1 MSETIVDMKIM
12 SKRLELL
19 ELKIKEFDKLKPE
32 VYDTRLLKVEESIYA
47 AKEMLTLNEAALYLG
62 LSMSQIYKLTSTM
75 AIPHYKPRGKMVYF
89 DKKEL
94 VRWMKKN
101 HVVSLTKRKKNAS
114 DK

>member
-62 LSMSQIYKLTSTM
+62 L
-75 AIPHYKPRGKMVYF
+75 
-89 DKKEL
+89 
-94 VRWMKKN
+94 
-101 HVVSLTKRKKNAS
+101 
-114 DK
+114 

>member
-47 AKEMLTLNEAALYLG
+47 AKEMLTLKYTVQE
-62 LSMSQIYKLTSTM
+62 
-75 AIPHYKPRGKMVYF
+75 
-89 DKKEL
+89 
-94 VRWMKKN
+94 
-101 HVVSLTKRKKNAS
+101 
-114 DK
+114 